1 MADLTNSQKKELAYV
16 LYAKENLTQKEIA
29 EKVGVSTVTV
39 CKWVKKGK
47 WDELRT
53 AITMT
58 NDRQIAD
65 LRGHIAEINKEIAKR
80 PEGKRIAT
88 PAEADMI
95 TKHAKAIERLEGER
109 TSLKDIVGVGILF
122 TQFIRHMDIE
132 KAKDFTVLWDA
143 FVEDYMEK
151 NL

>member
-1 MADLTNSQKKELAYV
+1 MADLTNTQKKELAYV
-16 LYAKENLTQKEIA
+16 LYAKENLTQKEIS

-39 CKWVKKGK
+39 NKWVKKGK

-53 AITMT
+53 AIKMT
-58 NDRQIAD
+58 NDQQVAD
-65 LRGHIAEINKEIAKR
+65 LRGHIAEINKEISKR
-80 PEGKRIAT
+80 PEGKRYAT

-95 TKHAKAIERLEGER
+95 TKYTKSIERLEGEK
-109 TSLKDIVGVGILF
+109 TSLKDIVSVGILF
-122 TQFIRHMDIE
+122 TSFIRTVDVE
-132 KAKDFTVLWDA
+132 NAKEVTVLWDA